1 MRKLLMMTVFAAALA
16 VATPAFAHCD
26 GEDGPVAAAALS
38 ALEAGNV
45 TLALPYAPAAAEGE
59 IARAFAQAAVVRG
72 QSAEAKALAD
82 RWFVETVVR
91 LHRAGEG
98 APYTG
103 LKPAGTDY
111 GPAIPAAE
119 RALATGTAEP
129 LVELLAHQL
138 HDGIAARLDEART
151 IRAAAPAEART
162 AAEVAHARER
172 VSAEFAFIGYV
183 EGVHQAL
190 EGAAAHAEAGAP
202 HAHP

>member
-16 VATPAFAHCD
+16 GATPAFAHCD
-26 GEDGPVAAAALS
+26 GEDGPVAAAALR
-38 ALEAGNV
+38 ALEARNV
-45 TLALPYAPAAAEGE
+45 TLALPYAPAAAEAE
-59 IARAFAQAAVVRG
+59 IARAFAQAVTVRG

-119 RALATGTAEP
+119 RVLATGTAEP
-129 LVELLAHQL
+129 LVELLVHDL
-138 HDGIAARLDEART
+138 HRGIAARLDEARAV
-151 IRAAAPAEART
+151 RAAAPAEART
-162 AAEVAHARER
+162 TAEVAHARER
-172 VSAEFAFIGYV
+172 VSAEFAFVGYV

-190 EGAAAHAEAGAP
+190 AGPAAHTEAGAP
-202 HAHP
+202 HAHR